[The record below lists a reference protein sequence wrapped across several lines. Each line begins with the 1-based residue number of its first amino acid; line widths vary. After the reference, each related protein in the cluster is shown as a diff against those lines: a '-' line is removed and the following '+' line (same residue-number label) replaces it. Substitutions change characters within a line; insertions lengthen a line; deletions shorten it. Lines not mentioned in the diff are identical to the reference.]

1 MLSESA
7 RAVGTKDAEQEL
19 KTALQAAV
27 EVGRWAER
35 LSVNSDWL
43 EFRKTVM
50 VLVESKEKDKLKS
63 YDGLIRGSMT
73 TEEKLKVVDSIRETD
88 LEIENFKTIMGTP
101 DNLAKAGQEAQER
114 LDDVNQPPKEK

>member
-7 RAVGTKDAEQEL
+7 RAVGTKEAEQEL

-27 EVGRWAER
+27 EVWRWAER

-43 EFRKTVM
+43 EFRKMVM

-63 YDGLIRGSMT
+63 YDDLIRDSMT
-73 TEEKLKVVDSIRETD
+73 TEEKLKAVDSIRETD

-101 DNLAKAGQEAQER
+101 DTLVKAGQEAQER
-114 LDDVNQPPKEK
+114 LDDMN